1 MKRQRGGVKAVT
13 TSCVLSSSPLLLPD
27 ALSSQSPAETSGA
40 TVSSTAVVVTGSISA
55 TPAGS
60 AASLSPAETSGAT
73 VSSFAVVVT
82 GSDCVTPAESAAFL
96 SPASAVV

>member
-1 MKRQRGGVKAVT
+1 MTVLDCEDQRGGERGRGARGRMAR
-13 TSCVLSSSPLLLPD
+13 TS
-27 ALSSQSPAETSGA
+27 Q
-40 TVSSTAVVVTGSISA
+40 
-55 TPAGS
+55 
-60 AASLSPAETSGAT
+60 SPAETSGAT